1 MLIRGQRT
9 ALRQEVWW
17 GTSKMSVN
25 CCTCIKKTQL
35 WRQYICDTIRSSELS
50 RKKISFAVQGKN
62 PNLGIFFTEEVEKQ
76 FHTAGE
82 RGGMNH
88 KFFFNF
94 RFSCSVL
101 VWLDLSTKTTWLSL
115 RKKTQFSHY
124 PLASNLGTSTHGT
137 HDTWDLGQF
146 IFQNFPFSQSPQ
158 QEKNPLQMSFH
169 CRTYGSCLRFS
180 IGKTF
185 QVTSHNVHFASS

>member
-1 MLIRGQRT
+1 MRFYEVTWIPFCRRPERTIQRRKEKNWENKITWRWAETNPDNLKVIRNNSWMLIRGQRT

-101 VWLDLSTKTTWLSL
+101 VWLDLSTKTTW
-115 RKKTQFSHY
+115 KKNT
-124 PLASNLGTSTHGT
+124 
-137 HDTWDLGQF
+137 
-146 IFQNFPFSQSPQ
+146 
-158 QEKNPLQMSFH
+158 
-169 CRTYGSCLRFS
+169 
-180 IGKTF
+180 
-185 QVTSHNVHFASS
+185 V

>member
-1 MLIRGQRT
+1 MRFYEVTWIPFCRRPERTIQRRKEKNWENKITWRWAETNPDNLKVIRNILTPECWSEVSAQHWDKRCDE
-9 ALRQEVWW
+9 ALRKWVW
-17 GTSKMSVN
+17 TVAPVL
-25 CCTCIKKTQL
+25 KKTQL

-88 KFFFNF
+88 KFFLNF

-124 PLASNLGTSTHGT
+124 PLASNLGTSTNRKMILGT
-137 HDTWDLGQF
+137 
-146 IFQNFPFSQSPQ
+146 
-158 QEKNPLQMSFH
+158 
-169 CRTYGSCLRFS
+169 
-180 IGKTF
+180 
-185 QVTSHNVHFASS
+185 